1 MPYEVTFHCSHCSTP
16 MPEDDVGYY
25 EDDKGNFVCIDCFN
39 QEFKDEYYDLNIQQA
54 LILLIDE
61 IKDGNDNHSAIVKV
75 VNNYGLNTHQ
85 VSMVIKQ
92 YNEIQQALH
101 VTKNMS

>member
-25 EDDKGNFVCIDCFN
+25 EDDKGNFVCVDCFN

-61 IKDGNDNHSAIVKV
+61 IKDGKDSHYAINKV
-75 VNNYGLNTHQ
+75 AFDFGLNTHQ